1 MCCNRERRKVMK
13 PMLTVMLTHNDMTVM
28 NAAEIFE
35 ACKDSKA
42 EFWGFKEEPLP
53 PAEMKK
59 LYDRMKE
66 CGKKTFLEVVC
77 YDEESCLE
85 GVKVGVECGVDY
97 LMGTVFSDKIND
109 YCKEHNMKYL
119 PFVGKLS
126 ERPTVLEGDID
137 EIIAEAKSYIAK
149 GAWGIDLL
157 GYRYTGDAVKLI
169 DRLVNELDAPVCVAG
184 SVDSFERLD
193 EIKKINPWSFT
204 IGSAFFDKKFGNDFS
219 EQIDTVCDYIA
230 EEK

>member
-1 MCCNRERRKVMK
+1 
-13 PMLTVMLTHNDMTVM
+13 
-28 NAAEIFE
+28 
-35 ACKDSKA
+35 
-42 EFWGFKEEPLP
+42 
-53 PAEMKK
+53 
-59 LYDRMKE
+59 
-66 CGKKTFLEVVC
+66 
-77 YDEESCLE
+77 
-85 GVKVGVECGVDY
+85 
-97 LMGTVFSDKIND
+97 
-109 YCKEHNMKYL
+109 MKYM

-169 DRLVNELDAPVCVAG
+169 DRLVSELDAPVCVAG
-184 SVDSFERLD
+184 SIDSFERLD

-204 IGSAFFDKKFGNDFS
+204 IGSAFFDKKFGDDFS
-219 EQIDTVCDYIA
+219 EQIDVVCDYIA